1 MENKLEPIELTFEEE
16 ANEYDLMEKEYE
28 HTTKIRKT

>member
-16 ANEYDLMEKEYE
+16 ANEYDLMEKEHE
-28 HTTKIRKT
+28 TKRNN

>member
-16 ANEYDLMEKEYE
+16 ANEYDLMEKEDE
-28 HTTKIRKT
+28 NRKIL